1 MVGLLRQ
8 KNEKQIGD
16 LRPSTKMFFW
26 YKWDYAKEV

>member
-16 LRPSTKMFFW
+16 LRPSTKMVFL